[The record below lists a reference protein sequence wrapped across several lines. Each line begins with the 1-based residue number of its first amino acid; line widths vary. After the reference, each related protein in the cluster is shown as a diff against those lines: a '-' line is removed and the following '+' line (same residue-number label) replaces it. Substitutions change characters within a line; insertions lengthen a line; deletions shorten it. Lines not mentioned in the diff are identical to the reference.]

1 MMSRHML
8 RPGDCKPPSDGIQRM
23 FSGFAAD
30 RARIRAGAALR
41 GVAKPAVQ
49 TGVKFSESDRSLG
62 RMAEL
67 ASDSPK
73 RR

>member
-1 MMSRHML
+1 MSRQML

-30 RARIRAGAALR
+30 RARIRAGVALR
-41 GVAKPAVQ
+41 SLAKPAVR
-49 TGVKFSESDRSLG
+49 TGVDLGGSDRPLG

-67 ASDSPK
+67 ASDSLK